1 MKKIIFVCTGNTC
14 RSPMAEKLG
23 QMMAQEKQLEILILS
38 RGLSVSIE
46 EGAHE
51 RAIIAMK
58 AYGQDL
64 LTHRSTQF
72 RKSDCLGEP
81 LILAMTLQHKKA
93 IQTLYPE
100 MKDNIFTLKE
110 YAGESGDV
118 HDPFGRPQVVYDQCA
133 QEMSALLFRIFDKL
147 QEELV

>member
-23 QMMAQEKQLEILILS
+23 QMMAQEKKLKVLILS

-46 EGAHE
+46 ESAHE
-51 RAIIAMK
+51 RAIFAMK
-58 AYGQDL
+58 TYGLDL

-72 RKSDCLGEP
+72 KNSDCSGKP
-81 LILAMTLQHKKA
+81 LILAMTFQHKKA
-93 IQTLYPE
+93 LQKRYPE
-100 MKDNIFTLKE
+100 MNDNIFTLKE

-118 HDPFGRPQVVYDQCA
+118 SDPFGRSQAVYDQCA
-133 QEMSALLFRIFDKL
+133 QEMSALLVKIFDKL